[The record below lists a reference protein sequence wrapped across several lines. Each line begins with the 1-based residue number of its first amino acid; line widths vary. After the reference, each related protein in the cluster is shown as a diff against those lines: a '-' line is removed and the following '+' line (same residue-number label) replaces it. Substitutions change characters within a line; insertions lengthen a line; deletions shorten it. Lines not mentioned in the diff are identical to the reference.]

1 MHSREG
7 RPSAEGCRASL
18 RGSKAVKRGPPPTIE
33 ASAFASGP
41 LALCSTQ
48 AVHAKQMGSLE
59 MSLLE
64 WVLLVLFL
72 GVLVLLTYCTGDRK
86 ARSPEQ
92 EADINAAKEAA
103 RRADKWAH

>member
-1 MHSREG
+1 
-7 RPSAEGCRASL
+7 
-18 RGSKAVKRGPPPTIE
+18 
-33 ASAFASGP
+33 
-41 LALCSTQ
+41 
-48 AVHAKQMGSLE
+48 